1 MEKALVSLT
10 PTADGTAEIKETAA
24 PQTSA
29 DQVPNG
35 LRGVSKS
42 LVDRVRT
49 AGMTHYKLGLL

>member
-1 MEKALVSLT
+1 MSLT

-24 PQTSA
+24 PQTST